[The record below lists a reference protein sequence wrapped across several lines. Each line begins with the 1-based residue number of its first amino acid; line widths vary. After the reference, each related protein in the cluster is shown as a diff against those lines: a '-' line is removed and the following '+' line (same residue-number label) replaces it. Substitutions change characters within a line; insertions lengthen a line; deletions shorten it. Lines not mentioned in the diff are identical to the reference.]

1 MSAHKKSLSAVVA
14 ALPLPLRVLSFALIA
29 GLAGWLSVQL
39 AFPGN
44 LSPLWLPAGLGV
56 AAVMAGERQ
65 GRPWGGAWY
74 LLGLWGGCVV
84 ADIADG
90 FSSPM
95 ASVMEL
101 GSVAEVA
108 LTVLVVR
115 RWGGGSAGVGTLRGT
130 LVLLG
135 GGALLGCP
143 LGATVGSLVISQIS
157 PEPASGFAGH
167 WIVWWLG
174 DTSGILLLA
183 PALLRCERS
192 DSSRR
197 DAPGG
202 AWWPAFLALLVVGT
216 ATLFLRPW
224 VGDNSDVG
232 NALTYLS
239 FPCIA
244 VAGLWRGAT
253 GVAVAV
259 GLAGAVAL
267 AGTLRGLGPF
277 TDAPV
282 TVDVMLLQVYV
293 IAMAVTGHVL
303 AAVGFERERA
313 LRAMARST
321 DRLMAAERLAGIGWW
336 HLDEASGERAWSEG
350 MFHVLGVGPGSP
362 LAGPTGMDALIEP
375 ADRSLFDRYR
385 GALAALA
392 DGEGVEFRVRRPD
405 GAERWL
411 ICRHTAAR
419 ESPSGY
425 FGVLKDITDQKNQ
438 TLALYESEQTLRRVF
453 DQSPLGVAV
462 VSLDYRFLKVN
473 ASLCRLTGYSA
484 DELLG
489 RGVADITHP
498 EDITKS
504 FADVPALLAGEIEQ
518 MAVEK
523 RYLHKDGGVLWINV
537 LTRPI
542 RDEMGRPLLFA
553 SMMEDIT
560 RRHRTEQALAEA
572 KLAAEQSS
580 LAKTGFLAAISHDL
594 RQPLMAANLFLESLD
609 RRLDADGQPAPELE
623 RVRQAL
629 TAMTEL
635 LDVLLDLSQL
645 DSGIV
650 RVERRPV
657 ALGRLLGDLARNWS
671 EVAASRGLALRSVA
685 TSAVVDT
692 DPVLIK
698 RILRN
703 LLDNAVKYTASGRL
717 LLGCRRAGAEVRVQ
731 VWDTGVGIAADKL
744 EAIFGEFYQIDNP
757 NRDRSRGLGM
767 GLSIVDRLAAAIGC
781 RVAVRSR
788 PGLGSMFE
796 IALPRTRQRSESTFR
811 SAAAAAPGP
820 GGLVVVIEDDTLVA
834 EALETLL
841 SAWGRPAVIAA
852 SAEQAWERLR
862 AGGGT
867 PALLIID
874 YRLAAGWT
882 GLDAVVWLQ
891 ERLGAQVPAVL
902 VSGESGGEELE
913 RIRAA
918 GLRFIPKPIT
928 PETLLAIL
936 AEYTRP

>member
-1 MSAHKKSLSAVVA
+1 MSASKKSLSAVAA
-14 ALPLPLRVLSFALIA
+14 ALSPPLRVLSFALIA

-56 AAVMAGERQ
+56 AAVLAGERP
-65 GRPWGGAWY
+65 GRPWGGVWY

-84 ADIADG
+84 ADIAG
-90 FSSPM
+90 GIPPM
-95 ASVMEL
+95 VAPIMEL
-101 GSVAEVA
+101 GTVAEVA
-108 LTVLVVR
+108 LTVLLIR
-115 RWGGGSAGVGTLRGT
+115 RLGGGCAGVGTLRGT

-143 LGATVGSLVISQIS
+143 LGATVGSLVMSQIS
-157 PEPASGFAGH
+157 PEPASVFAGH

-183 PALLRCERS
+183 PALLRRERS
-192 DSSRR
+192 DWSRR
-197 DAPGG
+197 NSPGG
-202 AWWPAFLALLVVGT
+202 LWWPAFLALLVVGT
-216 ATLFLRPW
+216 AALFLRSW
-224 VGDNSDVG
+224 GGSDVG
-232 NALTYLS
+232 NALSYLS

-259 GLAGAVAL
+259 GLTATVAL
-267 AGTLRGLGPF
+267 VGTLRGLGPF
-277 TDAPV
+277 TDGPV
-282 TVDVMLLQVYV
+282 AIDVMLLQVYV

-303 AAVGFERERA
+303 AAVGLERERA

-350 MFHVLGVGPGSP
+350 MFHVLGIAPGSAIP
-362 LAGPTGMDALIEP
+362 ARGGLEELIEP
-375 ADRSLFDRYR
+375 ADRPLYGRYR

-392 DGEGVEFRVRRPD
+392 DGEGVEFRLRRPD

-411 ICRHTAAR
+411 VCRHTAAL
-419 ESPSGY
+419 ESPPGY
-425 FGVLKDITDQKNQ
+425 FGVLKDITDQKRQ
-438 TLALYESEQTLRRVF
+438 TLALHESEQTLRRVF
-453 DQSPLGVAV
+453 DQSPLGIAV

-473 ASLCRLTGYSA
+473 ASLCRLTGYGA
-484 DELLG
+484 DELLI
-489 RGVADITHP
+489 RSVPDITHP

-523 RYLHKDGGVLWINV
+523 RYLRKDGGVLWTNV

-542 RDEMGRPLLFA
+542 RDETGRPLLYV

-572 KLAAEQSS
+572 KLAAEHSS
-580 LAKTGFLAAISHDL
+580 RAKTDFLAAISHDL

-609 RRLDADGQPAPELE
+609 RRLARDGRPAPELE

-635 LDVLLDLSQL
+635 LDVLLDLSQV

-650 RVERRPV
+650 KAERRPV
-657 ALGRLLGDLARNWS
+657 ALGRLLGDLARSWS
-671 EVAASRGLALRSVA
+671 EVAMSRGLTLRAVP
-685 TSAVVDT
+685 TSAIVDT
-692 DPVLIK
+692 DPVLLK

-717 LLGCRRAGAEVRVQ
+717 VLGCRRAGSEVRVQ
-731 VWDTGVGIAADKL
+731 VWDTGVGIVADKL

-767 GLSIVDRLAAAIGC
+767 GLSIVDRLATALGC

-788 PGLGSMFE
+788 PGFGSMFE
-796 IALPRTRQRSESTFR
+796 IALPLTGRCSASSPQP
-811 SAAAAAPGP
+811 AAAIPPGP

-841 SAWGRPAVIAA
+841 AGWGWPAVIAA
-852 SAEQAWERLR
+852 GAEQALERLR
-862 AGGGT
+862 ADGGT
-867 PALLIID
+867 PALLIVD

-882 GLDAVVWLQ
+882 GLDAVAWLR
-891 ERLGAQVPAVL
+891 ERLGTPVPAVL
-902 VSGESGGEELE
+902 VSGESSEEELG

-918 GLRFIPKPIT
+918 GLRFIPKPVT
-928 PETLLAIL
+928 PETLRAIL
-936 AEYTRP
+936 AECSRP